1 MVTKPKLI
9 QQSKKSEGILIFS
22 FDDRGIILNETNFEA
37 RRMKNTLIS
46 FSLLVC
52 AGVFSVSACA
62 HEPVP
67 EQDHI
72 SVVGVGEIEQEP
84 DQAIVNVSI
93 NAKQPTLPEAKK
105 VADEKYRSVLA
116 VLKKMAI
123 DKKHI
128 KATRISAQPEYE
140 WSNNKQIYKGERVS
154 RSLAITVNDLE
165 KVSPLMQALVENGVS
180 TIDGMNTG
188 FKDPKALQEKAM
200 AAAADDAKA
209 KAKFL
214 AERLG
219 RNLGSAYL
227 ISEHNNSQPLVRRP
241 QPSMMARS
249 MSAEQ
254 APPPEMFGTQK
265 VSATV
270 NVSFNLL

>member
-1 MVTKPKLI
+1 
-9 QQSKKSEGILIFS
+9 
-22 FDDRGIILNETNFEA
+22 
-37 RRMKNTLIS
+37 MKNTLIAVNV
-46 FSLLVC
+46 LIWLV
-52 AGVFSVSACA
+52 AFSVPACA
-62 HEPVP
+62 HEPVA

-93 NAKQPTLPEAKK
+93 NAKQPNLPEAKRL
-105 VADEKYRSVLA
+105 ADDKYRKVLA
-116 VLKKMAI
+116 VLNNLAI
-123 DKKHI
+123 DEKHI
-128 KATRISAQPEYE
+128 KATRVSAQPEYE

-154 RSLAITVNDLE
+154 RSLAITVNDLG

-180 TIDGMNTG
+180 TIDAINTG
-188 FKDPKALQEKAM
+188 FQDPKALQQKAL
-200 AAAADDAKA
+200 AAAADDAKT

-219 RNLGSAYL
+219 RSLGSAYL
-227 ISEHNNSQPLVRRP
+227 ISENNNRQQPVGRP
-241 QPSMMARS
+241 QYSPMARS
-249 MSAEQ
+249 VSADQ
-254 APPPEMFGTQK
+254 APPAEMFGTQK

>member
-1 MVTKPKLI
+1 
-9 QQSKKSEGILIFS
+9 
-22 FDDRGIILNETNFEA
+22 
-37 RRMKNTLIS
+37 MKNTLIAVNV
-46 FSLLVC
+46 LIWLV
-52 AGVFSVSACA
+52 AFSVTACA

-93 NAKQPTLPEAKK
+93 NAKQPNLPEAKK
-105 VADEKYRSVLA
+105 MADDKYRRVLA
-116 VLKKMAI
+116 VLNKLAI
-123 DKKHI
+123 DEKHV
-128 KATRISAQPEYE
+128 KATRVSAQPEYQ

-165 KVSPLMQALVENGVS
+165 KVSPLMQALVQNGVS
-180 TIDGMNTG
+180 TIDAINTG
-188 FKDPKALQEKAM
+188 FQDPKALQEKAL
-200 AAAADDAKA
+200 AAAADDAKT

-219 RNLGSAYL
+219 RSLGSAYL
-227 ISEHNNSQPLVRRP
+227 ISENNNSQQPVARP
-241 QPSMMARS
+241 QYSMMAKS
-249 MSAEQ
+249 VSAEQ

-270 NVSFNLL
+270 KVSFNLL

>member
-1 MVTKPKLI
+1 M
-9 QQSKKSEGILIFS
+9 
-22 FDDRGIILNETNFEA
+22 R
-37 RRMKNTLIS
+37 NTLIA
-46 FSLLVC
+46 LNVLIWLV
-52 AGVFSVSACA
+52 AFSVSACA

-93 NAKQPTLPEAKK
+93 TAKQPNLPEAKK
-105 VADEKYRSVLA
+105 LADDKYRSVLA

-123 DKKHI
+123 DEKHI

-140 WSNNKQIYKGERVS
+140 WSNNKKIYKGERVS

-188 FKDPKALQEKAM
+188 FKDPKALQKKAL
-200 AAAADDAKA
+200 AAAADDAKT

-227 ISEHNNSQPLVRRP
+227 ISENNNSQQPEPRP
-241 QPSMMARS
+241 QYSMMAKS
-249 MSAEQ
+249 ISAEQ
-254 APPPEMFGTQK
+254 AAPPEMFGTQTI
-265 VSATV
+265 SATV

>member
-1 MVTKPKLI
+1 
-9 QQSKKSEGILIFS
+9 
-22 FDDRGIILNETNFEA
+22 
-37 RRMKNTLIS
+37 MKNAIITLNALIC
-46 FSLLVC
+46 VV
-52 AGVFSVSACA
+52 VFSVSACA
-62 HEPVP
+62 HEPMP

-93 NAKQPTLPEAKK
+93 NAKKPSLPEAKK
-105 VADEKYRSVLA
+105 LADDKYRSVLA

-123 DKKHI
+123 DKKNV
-128 KATRISAQPEYE
+128 KATRVSAQPEYQ

-180 TIDGMNTG
+180 TIDGMKSG
-188 FKDPKALQEKAM
+188 FKDPKALQKKAL
-200 AAAADDAKA
+200 AVAADDAKT

-219 RNLGSAYL
+219 RNLGAAYL
-227 ISEHNNSQPLVRRP
+227 ISENNNSQQPVGRP
-241 QPSMMARS
+241 QFSMMAKS
-249 MSAEQ
+249 VSAEQ

-270 NVSFNLL
+270 SVSFNLL

>member
-1 MVTKPKLI
+1 
-9 QQSKKSEGILIFS
+9 
-22 FDDRGIILNETNFEA
+22 
-37 RRMKNTLIS
+37 MKNTLITLNVL
-46 FSLLVC
+46 FCVV
-52 AGVFSVSACA
+52 VFSVSACA

-93 NAKQPTLPEAKK
+93 NAKQPSLPEAKK
-105 VADEKYRSVLA
+105 MADEKYRSVLA
-116 VLKKMAI
+116 VLNKMAI
-123 DKKHI
+123 EEKHI
-128 KATRISAQPEYE
+128 KATRISAQPEYQ

-188 FKDPKALQEKAM
+188 FKDPKALQEKAL
-200 AAAADDAKA
+200 AAAADDAKT
-209 KAKFL
+209 KARFL

-227 ISEHNNSQPLVRRP
+227 ISESNNSQQP
-241 QPSMMARS
+241 QPGPQYSMMAKS
-249 MSAEQ
+249 ISAEQ
-254 APPPEMFGTQK
+254 AAPPEMFGTQK

>member
-1 MVTKPKLI
+1 
-9 QQSKKSEGILIFS
+9 
-22 FDDRGIILNETNFEA
+22 
-37 RRMKNTLIS
+37 MKNTLIAVNV
-46 FSLLVC
+46 LIWLV
-52 AGVFSVSACA
+52 AFSVTACA
-62 HEPVP
+62 HEPAP

-93 NAKQPTLPEAKK
+93 NAKQPNLPEAKK
-105 VADEKYRSVLA
+105 LADDKYRRVLA
-116 VLKKMAI
+116 VLNKLAI
-123 DKKHI
+123 DEKHI
-128 KATRISAQPEYE
+128 KATRVSAQPEYE
-140 WSNNKQIYKGERVS
+140 WSNNKQIYQGERVS
-154 RSLAITVNDLE
+154 RSLSITVNDLE

-180 TIDGMNTG
+180 TIDAINTG
-188 FKDPKALQEKAM
+188 FQDPKALQEKAL
-200 AAAADDAKA
+200 AAAADDAKT

-219 RNLGSAYL
+219 RSLGSAYL
-227 ISEHNNSQPLVRRP
+227 ISENNNRQQPVGRP
-241 QPSMMARS
+241 QYSMMAKS
-249 MSAEQ
+249 VSADQ